1 MQFFSFRK
9 EANIKMK
16 VPADIKNFVKLSP
29 WWRTKVPTEIILS
42 SDGISD
48 LFNLLESRGKI
59 PFFVI
64 DSALMPQPAFAK
76 IFEQK
81 NKFLFDA
88 TFSEPRTSDVD
99 NLVDHIKTLDYDP
112 DVIIGIGGGAA
123 MDLSKATG
131 ICLGNPL
138 KAQDYQ
144 GYSLHMNK
152 GKDIWTVPAL
162 NGTGAEIT
170 PIAVLRGPEKK
181 LGINDSYTESALT
194 IADPQLSCGAPKFNR
209 FYTMMDCYYHHYEI
223 TKSKTSSAEAIAD
236 AHDGLALAKEVLSND
251 LTYYKIEA
259 AIKSVVASVL
269 GGSSTIGGRVGIPHA
284 VSYGLSNAAPK
295 LPHSVAVTLSMLAL
309 EEIYPDGYADTVSF
323 IKANNMELPKASSY
337 GISEK
342 DIPMMTKTA
351 KGMEKLWQSCYG
363 PENWQSKATT
373 EFIEKI
379 YTRIVNS

>member
-1 MQFFSFRK
+1 MIVPTDVKSFV
-9 EANIKMK
+9 N
-16 VPADIKNFVKLSP
+16 LSP
-29 WWRTKVPTEIILS
+29 WWRTEVPTEVILS
-42 SDGISD
+42 SDGIFD
-48 LFNLLESRGKI
+48 LLGMLEARGKV

-64 DSALMPQPAFAK
+64 DSALLSQPAFAK
-76 IFEQK
+76 VFEQK

-99 NLVDHIKTLDYDP
+99 ALVAYIKALDCEP
-112 DVIIGIGGGAA
+112 DVIVGIGGGAA

-131 ICLGNPL
+131 ICMGNPL
-138 KAQDYQ
+138 RAQDYQ

-152 GKDIWTVPAL
+152 GRDIWTVPAL

-181 LGINDSYTESALT
+181 LGINDSYTESAVT
-194 IADPQLSCGAPKFNR
+194 IVDPQLSAGAPKFNR

-236 AHDGLALAKEVLSND
+236 AHDGLSLSREVLSND
-251 LTYYKIEA
+251 LSNYKIEN
-259 AIKSVVASVL
+259 AIKSAMASVL

-309 EEIYPDGYADTVSF
+309 EEIYPDGYADTLKF
-323 IKANNMELPKASSY
+323 LKASNMEFPKASSY
-337 GISEK
+337 GITAD

-351 KGMEKLWQSCYG
+351 QGMEKLWQSCYG
-363 PENWQSKATT
+363 LDSWKDKATA
-373 EFIEKI
+373 EFIEEI
-379 YTRIVNS
+379 YTRIVNA